1 MSRKRWRLTNAQ
13 QLEYRQLI
21 QMLRAGGADLDPN
34 ASFLSSP
41 AWLNLEHS
49 PLSGRVLVGE
59 STLFL
64 IDVKLVVTVPKII
77 IEEVEASTPAWDE
90 EVFLVDEP
98 RRVSCSRSPRYLLA
112 DNSSLGLDE
121 VLNHR
126 FGGHET
132 FRRGDVLSGL
142 ILAESVSPLPAEYRE
157 GSGVRVHLCLRN
169 QYGACHE
176 SNVTLRVHRIERP
189 ARPAVLL
196 HRGSGLFGGTQHVGK
211 TLTPTEDRIEK
222 KDDGRTIADDI
233 MRPAL

>member
-1 MSRKRWRLTNAQ
+1 MSRIKWKLTNAEQ
-13 QLEYRQLI
+13 IEHRQLI
-21 QMLRAGGADLDPN
+21 QMLRAGGADLDSN

-41 AWLNLEHS
+41 TWLKLEHS

-64 IDVKLVVTVPKII
+64 IDVKLVVTMPKII

-126 FGGHET
+126 LGGHEA
-132 FRRGDVLSGL
+132 FRRGDVLSGF
-142 ILAESVSPLPAEYRE
+142 ILAESMSPLPLAYLE
-157 GSGVRVHLCLRN
+157 GSGIEVHLCLRN

-176 SNVTLRVHRIERP
+176 SAVTLRVHRIERP

-196 HRGSGLFGGTQHVGK
+196 HRGNGLFGGTQHVDG
-211 TLTPTEDRIEK
+211 TLAPTEHRIEET
-222 KDDGRTIADDI
+222 DDGRTIA
-233 MRPAL
+233 ATS